1 VASACHHRQPPP
13 DYAHI
18 RHDQFVLN
26 GVAPDLL
33 EAQVRATLGDPVKV
47 IDWPAEK
54 GSGGPSTE
62 WHYDQLT
69 VKLRQGRVVEATCI
83 QQTCSTADSLAVGD
97 SVTTMNAIYG
107 PSFTVYTDNTLGATI
122 YKVDGRGNCELR
134 VDHEHDIVIGLEV
147 MCY

>member
-1 VASACHHRQPPP
+1 MALPLTSWRPRCEPHWG
-13 DYAHI
+13 
-18 RHDQFVLN
+18 N
-26 GVAPDLL
+26 
-33 EAQVRATLGDPVKV
+33 PVKV

-107 PSFTVYTDNTLGATI
+107 PSFTLHRQHV
-122 YKVDGRGNCELR
+122 RR
-134 VDHEHDIVIGLEV
+134 DHL
-147 MCY
+147 